1 MVRGRTRLV
10 IWLLLVVILLMTLM
24 TLWRPVEQR
33 ASDTALVVASKRIL
47 DRANYYKQ
55 EWLLK
60 KQPKRLYLQGKSLQE
75 QTLQEKESQEQVVAF
90 SESGWPITID
100 DQANIDCVAWLK
112 LLYPEERILEYVP
125 VQINNVSKS
134 DYYLCEYSYTQSVI
148 LLMSLKHN
156 RFSVS
161 VGFSSN

>member
-24 TLWRPVEQR
+24 TLWRPIEQR
-33 ASDTALVVASKRIL
+33 ASDTALLVASKRIL

-60 KQPKRLYLQGKSLQE
+60 KQPKRLSLQGKR
-75 QTLQEKESQEQVVAF
+75 SQEQVVDF
-90 SESGWPITID
+90 SESGWPVVID
-100 DQANIDCVAWLK
+100 DQANIDCVAWLN

-125 VQINNVSKS
+125 VQINNVSKN
-134 DYYLCEYSYTQSVI
+134 DYYLCEYSYTQNVI
-148 LLMSLKHN
+148 LVMSLKHN